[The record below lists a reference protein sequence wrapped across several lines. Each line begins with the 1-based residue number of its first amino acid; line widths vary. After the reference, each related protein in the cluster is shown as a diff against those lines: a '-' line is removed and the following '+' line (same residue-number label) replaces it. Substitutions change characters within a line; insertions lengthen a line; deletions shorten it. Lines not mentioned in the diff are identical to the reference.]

1 MPAVCQPWGAVGETE
16 GYIQPR
22 VDSRMKSPFIHLPS
36 RTVFRP
42 RCVPGTEDLAASLL
56 VAQVGPL
63 ETGRQVWVPALP
75 LAHSAMLGQ
84 A

>member
-36 RTVFRP
+36 
-42 RCVPGTEDLAASLL
+42 VPGTEDLAASLL